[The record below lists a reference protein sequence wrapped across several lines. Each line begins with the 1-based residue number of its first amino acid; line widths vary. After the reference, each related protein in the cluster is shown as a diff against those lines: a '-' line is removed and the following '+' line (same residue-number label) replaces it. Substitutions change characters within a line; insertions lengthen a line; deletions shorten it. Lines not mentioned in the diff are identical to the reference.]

1 MISIGISSSQGSG
14 VITEPNSTEKEN
26 WFYGTG
32 NVDNTSTPR
41 NNIQSFFE
49 YFRNVKYMQNTLGD
63 PTIYP
68 HTSFFDLAAFPDLST
83 FVSDFLESSFP
94 LIDWATYT
102 TRLGN
107 YSNWTDYI
115 NSYPTAEDI
124 CDVWADAENKGKILV
139 S

>member
-68 HTSFFDLAAFPDLST
+68 HTSFFDGTQFQ
-83 FVSDFLESSFP
+83 VSSN
-94 LIDWATYT
+94 AGAYT
-102 TRLGN
+102 PLGN
-107 YSNWTDYI
+107 ITGSFTSGQVAYANGA
-115 NSYPTAEDI
+115 NSLTSSSGLLFSANALTIGTSGTP
-124 CDVWADAENKGKILV
+124 GGL